1 MGKWLNMGIWEV
13 RSPTRFVKLKPCCN
27 HPKVVENQGDI
38 WLQIFQDFDIS
49 LMRQQL
55 MCSSW
60 TCFKILLLWCS
71 LWTHRNT
78 PQKLS
83 NVILV
88 NEAFEALGDEKSPT
102 RNGSIPEEPALG
114 WRTCSCVRDG
124 IWWKWHT
131 CFPCPKPI
139 VTVQKKNTE
148 HNGIVFYN
156 IWVVYV
162 DVEPSPQRWSM
173 NSSQQH
179 KRCYHLRPWSCCAW
193 SVRRQTCLDL
203 IHPLGP
209 RPITHDGSM
218 VLLYMVTW
226 IPSIYPKC

>member
-13 RSPTRFVKLKPCCN
+13 RSPTRLVKLKPCCN
-27 HPKVVENQGDI
+27 HPKVVENQGDM
-38 WLQIFQDFDIS
+38 WLQIFQDFDIL
-49 LMRQQL
+49 LMRVNNW
-55 MCSSW
+55 CVPHEHVSRY
-60 TCFKILLLWCS
+60 FKILLWCS

-83 NVILV
+83 NVVLV

-102 RNGSIPEEPALG
+102 RNGSIPEEPTLG
-114 WRTCSCVRDG
+114 WRTGSCAGRNMM
-124 IWWKWHT
+124 KMAYMFSMSKT
-131 CFPCPKPI
+131 YSNRP
-139 VTVQKKNTE
+139 KKNTE

-218 VLLYMVTW
+218 VLLYIW
-226 IPSIYPKC
+226 

>member
-49 LMRQQL
+49 LMHQQL

-60 TCFKILLLWCS
+60 TCFKILLLCS

-139 VTVQKKNTE
+139 VTVPKKTQNTMGLYFTTSGWFMWMLS
-148 HNGIVFYN
+148 HPPSGGPWILPSN
-156 IWVVYV
+156 IS
-162 DVEPSPQRWSM
+162 DVIICD
-173 NSSQQH
+173 H
-179 KRCYHLRPWSCCAW
+179 
-193 SVRRQTCLDL
+193 DL
-203 IHPLGP
+203 AVPGLWGVKL
-209 RPITHDGSM
+209 
-218 VLLYMVTW
+218 VLIW
-226 IPSIYPKC
+226 FIPSALGQ